1 MKSDWILA
9 FLVLVSAGCASL
21 EGPPFGAYDPFEPAN
36 VRSYAVSE
44 WIDGN
49 ALRPVARGYQAVTWG
64 WFRTG
69 VGNVFANLREVDS
82 ALNGFLQLKPER
94 GVTSLVRILVN
105 TSIGLGGWFDVAART
120 GLTDPE
126 EDFGQTLAVAGVT
139 RTRYLYIPVLGP
151 SSARDLPGSLFHAL
165 LPRLLLGGYYP
176 WWIAALDGINSRA
189 AALTLSDARDT
200 LALDPYVFTR
210 EAFYQRRK
218 FLIFDGD
225 PPREDPFAAFDEI
238 EDEND
243 VD

>member
-1 MKSDWILA
+1 MGLERH
-9 FLVLVSAGCASL
+9 VS
-21 EGPPFGAYDPFEPAN
+21 
-36 VRSYAVSE
+36 
-44 WIDGN
+44 
-49 ALRPVARGYQAVTWG
+49 
-64 WFRTG
+64 
-69 VGNVFANLREVDS
+69 
-82 ALNGFLQLKPER
+82 
-94 GVTSLVRILVN
+94 
-105 TSIGLGGWFDVAART
+105 
-120 GLTDPE
+120 
-126 EDFGQTLAVAGVT
+126 DFGQTLAVAGVT

-225 PPREDPFAAFDEI
+225 PPREDPFAAFDESAAA
-238 EDEND
+238 ND